1 MGTTICSVCSGC
13 SACPTTRNKA
23 LVRFRFLIPWIAALA
38 AGLAACKP
46 APSSGDATPGK
57 QPDTE
62 RPVAISVIQ
71 GQKGAGGGNQPTA
84 PAPAEIW
91 KEFSADKA
99 FAETRKQVELG
110 PRPAGSPELEKARGL
125 IEESLRASGW
135 DVERQKF
142 TTETPHGP
150 VEFVNIIARF
160 SASGVHP
167 APSTT
172 QRAIVCS
179 HYDTK
184 KFSTIRFVG
193 ADDGASS
200 TGALLELARVL
211 AMDPAMAAQ
220 IELVFFDG
228 EEAFVQFTPP
238 GDPHPDGLFG
248 STHFAQSL
256 VEDNRAR
263 QFKFAILW
271 DMIGNPDLTITL
283 PPDSPH
289 ELAHGILEAART
301 LGFEKNFGYFS
312 RDILDDHEELMR
324 LARIPAID
332 LIDFNYL
339 YWHTA
344 DDTLNHISADS
355 LQKVGEVT
363 LSYLHS
369 ALAK

>member
-1 MGTTICSVCSGC
+1 VIHDEGGGGG
-13 SACPTTRNKA
+13 A
-23 LVRFRFLIPWIAALA
+23 
-38 AGLAACKP
+38 
-46 APSSGDATPGK
+46 GK
-57 QPDTE
+57 QPAV
-62 RPVAISVIQ
+62 P
-71 GQKGAGGGNQPTA
+71 P
-84 PAPAEIW
+84 PAEIW
-91 KEFSADKA
+91 KEFSAEKA

-110 PRPAGSPELEKARGL
+110 PRPAGSAELEKARGL

-150 VEFVNIIARF
+150 VEFVNMIGRF
-160 SASGVHP
+160 SAKGAHP
-167 APSTT
+167 APRDS
-172 QRAIVCS
+172 QRAIVSS

-211 AMDPAMAAQ
+211 AKDPALAAQ

-228 EEAFVQFTPP
+228 EEAFVQFKFP

-248 STHFAQSL
+248 SAHYAQSL
-256 VEDNRAR
+256 VDDGRSK

-271 DMIGNPDLTITL
+271 DMIGNPELTITL
-283 PPDSPH
+283 PPDSPP
-289 ELAHGILEAART
+289 ELAHGITGAANT
-301 LGFEKNFGYFS
+301 LGFGKNFGYFQ
-312 RDILDDHEELMR
+312 RDILDDHVELR
-324 LARIPAID
+324 LVSHIPAID

-344 DDTLNHISADS
+344 DDTLDHISADS

-363 LSYLHS
+363 LYYLRS

>member
-1 MGTTICSVCSGC
+1 
-13 SACPTTRNKA
+13 
-23 LVRFRFLIPWIAALA
+23 LVRFRFLILWIAAA

-46 APSSGDATPGK
+46 VPSSGDATPAK
-57 QPDTE
+57 QPDAE
-62 RPVAISVIQ
+62 HPVAISVIQ
-71 GQKGAGGGNQPTA
+71 GKSGSGSGGSQPA
-84 PAPAEIW
+84 VPAPAEIW

-142 TTETPHGP
+142 TTETPHGN
-150 VEFVNIIARF
+150 VEFVNIIGRF
-160 SASGVHP
+160 SSGAHP
-167 APSTT
+167 APRDT

-238 GDPHPDGLFG
+238 GDLHPDGLFG
-248 STHFAQSL
+248 STYYAHSL
-256 VEDNRAR
+256 AEGGRAK

-283 PPDSPH
+283 PPDSPP
-289 ELAHGILEAART
+289 ELAHGILGAAKT
-301 LGFEKNFGYFS
+301 LGFDKNFGYFS

-344 DDTLNHISADS
+344 DDTLDHISADS

-363 LSYLHS
+363 LYYLRS
-369 ALAK
+369 VLAK